1 MNTIDNVLFHSS
13 VMADE
18 VISLLNAAKDG
29 TYVDMT
35 MGDGGH
41 SLLIVQRLSENGR
54 LIAFDKDTEAV
65 NRAKKRLAGSGKKNF
80 TIINKDFVQVK
91 QALKDLGIKEVDGFV
106 FDLGVSSAQLDDAR
120 RGFSFLKEGKLDM
133 RMDTNSKIDAAWLV
147 NKLSF
152 EDLSAIIKNYGEERY
167 AKRIA
172 RAIIKERE
180 KEEITTT
187 KRLAAVVSDSI
198 PKRFQPKKIHPATR
212 TFQALR
218 IEVNDE
224 LSSIKKGVGD
234 AVALTKKG
242 GRVCVISFHS
252 LEDRIVKR
260 IFKEG
265 VKGCICPKKIA
276 YCQCGIKP
284 YLKLITRKPLTP
296 SKLEIDKN
304 PRARSAKLRVA
315 ERI

>member
-1 MNTIDNVLFHSS
+1 
-13 VMADE
+13 MADE
-18 VISLLNAAKDG
+18 VISLLNVVKDG
-29 TYVDMT
+29 IYVDMT
-35 MGDGGH
+35 LGDGGH

-54 LIAFDKDTEAV
+54 LIAFDKDMEAV
-65 NRAKKRLAGSGKKNF
+65 NRAKKRLAGTGKKNF
-80 TIINKDFVQVK
+80 TIINDDFAHVK
-91 QALKDLGIKEVDGFV
+91 KALMDLGIKEVDGFV

-133 RMDTNSKIDAAWLV
+133 RMDKSSKIDASWLV

-152 EDLSAIIKNYGEERY
+152 EDLYTIIKNYGEERY

-172 RAIIKERE
+172 KAIINERE

-187 KRLAAVVSDSI
+187 KKLAAVVSDSI
-198 PKRFQPKKIHPATR
+198 PKRFQTKKIHPATR

-224 LSSIKKGVGD
+224 LNSVRIGVGD
-234 AVALTKKG
+234 AVALTKAG
-242 GRVCVISFHS
+242 GRICVISFHS

-265 VKGCICPKKIA
+265 AKGCICPKNIA

-284 YLKLITRKPLTP
+284 YLKLITKKPLTP
-296 SKLEIDKN
+296 SALEIEKN